1 MKSQRTKDMRKN
13 IKIMGYGLLV
23 MVVIFVTMPLTAQNA
38 QQWQSA
44 SSMQESG
51 SRYSSK
57 VTPVGATGV
66 GAMSSTTS
74 SFAPAQAPSRP
85 RRAGESSSDPWGNN
99 QDGGETDPGS
109 PIGDAVL
116 PLMLMALAFGGVVA
130 LRRRKTT

>member
-1 MKSQRTKDMRKN
+1 MKNRFIILAVGILMVC
-13 IKIMGYGLLV
+13 LL
-23 MVVIFVTMPLTAQNA
+23 PLAVSA
-38 QQWQSA
+38 QQQEWQST

-74 SFAPAQAPSRP
+74 SFAPAQAPSGP
-85 RRAGESSSDPWGNN
+85 RREKEKAGEV
-99 QDGGETDPGS
+99 GETGDLNS

-116 PLMLMALAFGGVVA
+116 PLMLMAFAFSGVVA

>member
-1 MKSQRTKDMRKN
+1 MKNRFIILAVGILMVC
-13 IKIMGYGLLV
+13 LL
-23 MVVIFVTMPLTAQNA
+23 PLAVSA
-38 QQWQSA
+38 QQQEWQST

-74 SFAPAQAPSRP
+74 SFAPAQAPNGP
-85 RRAGESSSDPWGNN
+85 RRSTGNN
-99 QDGGETDPGS
+99 QNPGNTGDTSS

-116 PLMLMALAFGGVVA
+116 PLMLMAFAFSGVVA
-130 LRRRKTT
+130 LRRRKTA

>member
-1 MKSQRTKDMRKN
+1 MKNRFIILAVGILMVC
-13 IKIMGYGLLV
+13 LL
-23 MVVIFVTMPLTAQNA
+23 PLAVSAQ
-38 QQWQSA
+38 QQWQST

-74 SFAPAQAPSRP
+74 SFAPAQAPNGP
-85 RRAGESSSDPWGNN
+85 RRVGEGEGNST
-99 QDGGETDPGS
+99 ELPGFDDDAPDYGKGPS
-109 PIGDAVL
+109 PVGDAVL
-116 PLMLMALAFGGVVA
+116 PLMLMAFAFSGVVA

>member
-1 MKSQRTKDMRKN
+1 MKNRFIILAVGILMVC
-13 IKIMGYGLLV
+13 LL
-23 MVVIFVTMPLTAQNA
+23 PLAVSA
-38 QQWQSA
+38 QQQEWQST

-74 SFAPAQAPSRP
+74 SFAPAQAPSGP
-85 RRAGESSSDPWGNN
+85 RREKEKAGEV
-99 QDGGETDPGS
+99 GETGDNNS
-109 PIGDAVL
+109 PLGDAVL
-116 PLMLMALAFGGVVA
+116 PLMLMAFAFSGVVA

>member
-23 MVVIFVTMPLTAQNA
+23 MVVICVTMPLTAQNA

-74 SFAPAQAPSRP
+74 SFAPAQAPNGP
-85 RRAGESSSDPWGNN
+85 RRTIGNN
-99 QDGGETDPGS
+99 QEPGSTGDPGS

-116 PLMLMALAFGGVVA
+116 PLMLMAFAFSGVVA

>member
-1 MKSQRTKDMRKN
+1 MKNRFIILAVGILMVC
-13 IKIMGYGLLV
+13 LL
-23 MVVIFVTMPLTAQNA
+23 PLAVSAQ
-38 QQWQSA
+38 QQWQST

-74 SFAPAQAPSRP
+74 SFAPAQAPSGP
-85 RRAGESSSDPWGNN
+85 RREKEKAGEV
-99 QDGGETDPGS
+99 GETGDLNS

-116 PLMLMALAFGGVVA
+116 PLMLMAFAFSGVVA

>member
-1 MKSQRTKDMRKN
+1 MKSEKIKDMRKN

-23 MVVIFVTMPLTAQNA
+23 MVVICVTMPLTAQNA

-74 SFAPAQAPSRP
+74 SFAPAQAPSGP
-85 RRAGESSSDPWGNN
+85 RRLPGDLSDPGSRSNN
-99 QDGGETDPGS
+99 S

-116 PLMLMALAFGGVVA
+116 PLMLMAFAFSGVVA

>member
-1 MKSQRTKDMRKN
+1 MKNRFIILAVGILMVC
-13 IKIMGYGLLV
+13 LL
-23 MVVIFVTMPLTAQNA
+23 PLAVSA
-38 QQWQSA
+38 QQQEWQST

-66 GAMSSTTS
+66 GAMSSTSS

-85 RRAGESSSDPWGNN
+85 RRADEWGHN
-99 QDGGETDPGS
+99 QDGGETGDNNS

-116 PLMLMALAFGGVVA
+116 PLMLMAFAFSGVVA

>member
-1 MKSQRTKDMRKN
+1 MKSEKTKDMRKN

-57 VTPVGATGV
+57 VTPVGATEV

-85 RRAGESSSDPWGNN
+85 RRADEWGHN
-99 QDGGETDPGS
+99 QDGGETNPGS

-116 PLMLMALAFGGVVA
+116 PLMLMAFAFSGVVA

>member
-1 MKSQRTKDMRKN
+1 MKSEKIKDMRKN

-23 MVVIFVTMPLTAQNA
+23 MVVICVTMPLTAQNA

-74 SFAPAQAPSRP
+74 SFAPAQAPSGP
-85 RRAGESSSDPWGNN
+85 RREKEKAGEV
-99 QDGGETDPGS
+99 GETGDLNS

-116 PLMLMALAFGGVVA
+116 PLMLMAFAFSGVVA